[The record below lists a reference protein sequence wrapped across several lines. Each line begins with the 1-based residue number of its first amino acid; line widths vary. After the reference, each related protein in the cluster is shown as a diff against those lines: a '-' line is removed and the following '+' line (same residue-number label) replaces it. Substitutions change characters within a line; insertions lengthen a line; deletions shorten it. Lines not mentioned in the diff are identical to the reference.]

1 MENNKWPEG
10 IKWTK
15 QRKDIFEVL
24 GRANKPLSAHDI
36 YQQILNDISVDAS
49 NFAISTVYRSLA
61 IFEEKGLVEK
71 SILLG
76 SDTAVYELVEGKH
89 KHYAVCLSCHKLVPL
104 KHCPFEH
111 VAHNSMES
119 EDDEFVVTGH
129 KLELYGYCKACTMNE
144 ENKNGSI

>member
-1 MENNKWPEG
+1 MKDEKLPEG

-24 GRANKPLSAHDI
+24 KGAKKPLSAHDI
-36 YQQILNDISVDAS
+36 YQEILKDSSIDTT

-61 IFEEKGLVEK
+61 IFEEKGLLEK

-76 SDTAVYELVEGKH
+76 SDTAVYELCEGNH

-111 VAHNSMES
+111 INHDHMES
-119 EDDEFVVTGH
+119 EEGDFVVTGH
-129 KLELYGYCKACTMNE
+129 KLELYGYCKECKMNHT
-144 ENKNGSI
+144 ENC

>member
-24 GRANKPLSAHDI
+24 KGAKKPLSAHDI
-36 YQQILNDISVDAS
+36 YQEILKDVTVDAS
-49 NFAISTVYRSLA
+49 TFAISTVYRSLA
-61 IFEEKGLVEK
+61 IFEEKGLIEK
-71 SILLG
+71 SMLMG
-76 SDTAVYELVEGKH
+76 SDTAVYELVDGHH

-111 VAHNSMES
+111 VEHSHMES
-119 EDDEFVVTGH
+119 EDGEFVVTGH
-129 KLELYGYCKACTMNE
+129 KLELYGYCKECTI
-144 ENKNGSI
+144 NK

>member
-1 MENNKWPEG
+1 MEDKKWPEG

-24 GRANKPLSAHDI
+24 KGAKKPVSAHDI
-36 YQQILNDISVDAS
+36 YQEILKLSDVDAS

-61 IFEEKGLVEK
+61 VFEEKGLVEK
-71 SILLG
+71 SVLLG
-76 SDTAVYELVEGKH
+76 SDTAVYELTDGHH

-111 VAHNSMES
+111 VEHDHMES
-119 EDDEFVVTGH
+119 EDGEFVVTGH
-129 KLELYGYCKACTMNE
+129 KLELYGYCKECTMG
-144 ENKNGSI
+144 K

>member
-24 GRANKPLSAHDI
+24 SRADKPMSAHDI
-36 YQQILNDISVDAS
+36 YQEILKHEAVDAS
-49 NFAISTVYRSLA
+49 TFAISTVYRSLA
-61 IFEEKGLVEK
+61 IFEEKGLIEK
-71 SILLG
+71 SMLMG
-76 SDTAVYELVEGKH
+76 SDTAVYELVDGHH

-111 VAHNSMES
+111 VEHSHMES
-119 EDDEFVVTGH
+119 EDGEFVVTGH
-129 KLELYGYCKACTMNE
+129 KLELYGYCKECTI
-144 ENKNGSI
+144 NK

>member
-1 MENNKWPEG
+1 MEYNKWPEG

-24 GRANKPLSAHDI
+24 KGAKKPVSAHDI
-36 YQQILNDISVDAS
+36 YQEILKLNEVDAS

-61 IFEEKGLVEK
+61 IFFFLLLVEK
-71 SILLG
+71 SVLLG
-76 SDTAVYELVEGKH
+76 SDTAVYELTDGHH

-111 VAHNSMES
+111 VEHDHMES
-119 EDDEFVVTGH
+119 EDGEFVVTGH
-129 KLELYGYCKACTMNE
+129 KLELYGYCKECTMS
-144 ENKNGSI
+144 K

>member
-1 MENNKWPEG
+1 MEYNKWPEG

-24 GRANKPLSAHDI
+24 KWAKKPVSAHDI
-36 YQQILNDISVDAS
+36 YQEILKLNEVDAS

-71 SILLG
+71 SVLLG
-76 SDTAVYELVEGKH
+76 SDTAVYELTDGHH

-111 VAHNSMES
+111 VEHDHMES
-119 EDDEFVVTGH
+119 EDGEFVVTGH
-129 KLELYGYCKACTMNE
+129 KLELYGYCKECTMS
-144 ENKNGSI
+144 K

>member
-1 MENNKWPEG
+1 MEDKKWPEG

-24 GRANKPLSAHDI
+24 HRAKKPLSAHDI
-36 YQQILNDISVDAS
+36 YQEILKDSMVDKA
-49 NFAISTVYRSLA
+49 NFAISTVYRSLT
-61 IFEEKGLVEK
+61 IFGEKGLVEK

-76 SDTAVYELVEGKH
+76 SDTAVYELTEGKH

-111 VAHNSMES
+111 VEHDHMES
-119 EDDEFVVTGH
+119 EEGDFVVTGH
-129 KLELYGYCKACTMNE
+129 KLELYGYCKECTANQ
-144 ENKNGSI
+144 

>member
-1 MENNKWPEG
+1 MENIKWPDG

-24 GRANKPLSAHDI
+24 RLATKPLSAHDI
-36 YQQILNDISVDAS
+36 YQEILKDTAIDKS

-76 SDTAVYELVEGKH
+76 SDTAVYELTEGKH

-111 VAHNSMES
+111 VKHDHMES
-119 EDDEFVVTGH
+119 EDGDFVVTGH
-129 KLELYGYCKACTMNE
+129 KLELYGYCKECTV
-144 ENKNGSI
+144 K

>member
-1 MENNKWPEG
+1 MENKKLPEG

-15 QRKDIFEVL
+15 QRKDVYEVL
-24 GRANKPLSAHDI
+24 HRAKKPLSAHDI
-36 YQQILNDISVDAS
+36 YQEILKDSTVDAA
-49 NFAISTVYRSLA
+49 NFAISTVYRSLT

-76 SDTAVYELVEGKH
+76 SDTAVYELCEGKH

-111 VAHNSMES
+111 VEHDHMKS
-119 EDDEFVVTGH
+119 EDGEFVVTGH
-129 KLELYGYCKACTMNE
+129 KLELYGYCKECTVNQ
-144 ENKNGSI
+144 